1 MSPGPYGHPAEATG
15 VHARRTAILPE
26 PVGRRQRGSAM
37 FAAKPH
43 EAEQGPEGIS
53 EPRNVAREWRRPVA
67 TGDQTCSEPKTGP
80 ETERAGWG
88 RQPARQ
94 VFFRPGLLRGR
105 RKFRFDALAG
115 GAVSNSC
122 NIFPLL
128 GGNGDVSDVV
138 TQSEHCGGQDDMEEV
153 FQLAL
158 VIVFVAV
165 LLVSGQLFMEYRAS
179 KSFDGP
185 AVATL
190 TSGTVKTR

>member
-1 MSPGPYGHPAEATG
+1 MEMIDAPTNARRYRVTDRSVLVMSPGPYGHPAGATG

-26 PVGRRQRGSAM
+26 AVGRRQRGSAM

-43 EAEQGPEGIS
+43 EAEQGVPEGIS

-138 TQSEHCGGQDDMEEV
+138 TQSEHCGG
-153 FQLAL
+153 
-158 VIVFVAV
+158 
-165 LLVSGQLFMEYRAS
+165 
-179 KSFDGP
+179 
-185 AVATL
+185 
-190 TSGTVKTR
+190 